1 MTGDSVAI
9 PSPMGSTQQIFML
22 GIGGSG
28 MSGIA
33 EVLAQLGY
41 RVSGSD
47 LRESPVTERLRSLGI
62 TVHLGHHADH
72 VRDADVLVVSSA
84 VRAGNPELEAARAA
98 RIPVVPRA
106 EMLAELMRYRQGIA
120 VAGTHGKTTTTSLLA
135 AVFAEAGQDPTFVI
149 GGLVNN
155 TGSNARLGA
164 GPYLIV
170 EADESDASFL
180 HLLPMVSVVTNVEAD
195 HLDHYEGST
204 QKYEQ
209 AYIDFL
215 HNLPFYGLAIL
226 CIDDP
231 GVQNLIPQVSRRLL
245 TYGFDSAA
253 DYRVT
258 DVSIEGLLTH
268 FTVTRP
274 EGRAPLDITLPM
286 PGRHNAINAAAAV
299 ATATEL
305 GLTDSAIVQ
314 GLAAFSGV
322 GRRFSLLGEVP
333 CEGGTAS
340 LVDDYGHHPTE
351 LQATLDAARAA
362 YPQRRIVTVFQPH
375 RFSRTRDFYDDFV
388 AALATCDVLL
398 LMEVYPAGEEPIP
411 GADSRSLARSIR
423 QRSALDPI
431 LAEDAEQVSTIL
443 QRVLQPN
450 DLLLTMGAGSI
461 GRFAQALAA
470 GDVAGGDS

>member
-1 MTGDSVAI
+1 MTADSVAI
-9 PSPMGSTQQIFML
+9 PSPMGSTQRIFML

-41 RVSGSD
+41 RISGSD
-47 LRESPVTERLRSLGI
+47 LRETPVTERLRSLGI
-62 TVHLGHHADH
+62 TVHIGHHADH

-84 VRAGNPELEAARAA
+84 VREGNPELEAARAA

-195 HLDHYEGST
+195 HLDHYEGSI

-231 GVQNLIPQVSRRLL
+231 GVQNLIPQISRRLL

-258 DVSIEGLLTH
+258 HVTIQGLSTD
-268 FTVTRP
+268 FTVIRP
-274 EGRAPLDITLPM
+274 GGRAPLQITLPM

-305 GLTDSAIVQ
+305 GLADAAIVQ
-314 GLAAFSGV
+314 GLAGFSGV

-333 CEGGTAS
+333 CEGGTVS

-423 QRSALDPI
+423 QRSTLDPI
-431 LAEDAEQVSTIL
+431 LAADAEQASTVL

-450 DLLLTMGAGSI
+450 DLLVTMGAGSI

-470 GDVAGGDS
+470 GDAAGGDL